1 MRERDDAIDGG
12 EKAVILHEHR
22 GLDAGKMRACGEADA
37 FLFLGEADESHLRIV
52 FGDLNEVHEPGF
64 REGRKELDA
73 AGFEGAV
80 NELRIF
86 ERDGHGS
93 DGDERFE
100 CSHGLRFYVRGDG
113 DSNSRR
119 LRVWP
124 RRRYGTFPEAW
135 LRSMLSGESW
145 DKGDGDE
152 NTWEFVCGGGDT
164 DGEWGGDGAAGST
177 SGGSGAGSQCGA
189 GHVTSG
195 ESGEW

>member
-73 AGFEGAV
+73 AGFEGLV
-80 NELRIF
+80 DELRIF
-86 ERDGHGS
+86 ERDGHGW
-93 DGDERFE
+93 G
-100 CSHGLRFYVRGDG
+100 FYVRGDC

-119 LRVWP
+119 L
-124 RRRYGTFPEAW
+124 
-135 LRSMLSGESW
+135 
-145 DKGDGDE
+145 
-152 NTWEFVCGGGDT
+152 
-164 DGEWGGDGAAGST
+164 
-177 SGGSGAGSQCGA
+177 
-189 GHVTSG
+189 
-195 ESGEW
+195 